1 MRHVKHQ
8 EDTALYS
15 ISSGKKVNRGVTQ
28 PVKPDSK
35 PAANKSDKQV
45 PRASAR
51 IAKKESSKA
60 VNYKSNMIM
69 KVDPKSKDA
78 HNDKLKEK
86 VSYCIRFNRVIWLYQ
101 LS

>member
-1 MRHVKHQ
+1 MRHVKHK
-8 EDTALYS
+8 EDATLYS

-60 VNYKSNMIM
+60 ANYKSNM

-78 HNDKLKEK
+78 NNDKLKEK
-86 VSYCIRFNRVIWLYQ
+86 VSYCIRCNRVIWLYQ